1 MRKRTRSILEEL
13 NQIHRTTNNDALI
26 QSTGNNL
33 IESAIN
39 LLNRIAESYDQ
50 ETAQELERRFINS
63 IRSGDHRKFKRGVDK
78 IIESKQKDDDN
89 ANS

>member
-50 ETAQELERRFINS
+50 ETAQELERRFFNS
-63 IRSGDHRKFKRGVDK
+63 IRSGDPRKFKRGVDK